1 MKLETNKI
9 LESLLKQ
16 HGITEFHPFE
26 KPEKCDL
33 DIQLYAYI
41 KEDKFHICDADL
53 KNYSR
58 KNLNLPMDCPLVIC
72 IEDNTYAF
80 RDIAVGK
87 YIIISSDNLILD
99 YEPIGFT
106 EIGKDYFFLSPT
118 VELPVQEFSII
129 GCLKNFKHNLVID
142 KPWVEY
148 DVFDYSEKADTE
160 SAPELPKIKLGAC
173 LFIKNQLKLN
183 LRYLFSQGCKHVFF
197 NTKDQTFFS
206 VHETSPNRHCI
217 VNEYESDYIWISGS
231 IFNFINFSLCAV
243 DVEHTSEIDS
253 IIVSCNG
260 NNTEIKVSDGFTNI
274 ETINTEYSPYIEFSN
289 EFFIAQYFNST
300 YYYHAI
306 FCMVINRNGKF
317 VFSRLFENYNVEFEN
332 NLIRLKRYND
342 VNFSLNDCYG
352 NELARIYSE
361 YEKYVKIEINNNR
374 PSVFNE
380 HDILLH
386 HSKREE
392 YKLTG
397 QIRQRN
403 DFETTYQGVLEQ
415 STGRTMIPLNFSG
428 VISKRCAEPFSEVQ
442 YRPSKQVSI
451 VWIDHYF
458 ETERS
463 YYGMFVEDKLQ
474 IPIFYDRIS
483 FLCFDNNEKH
493 HQLNQSD
500 TETNY
505 VLVKHN
511 HLYGLYSSWGK
522 DILPIEAEYIE
533 LVGQNKNTKYVK
545 AYCEDRIKLIY
556 QDKVISGYD
565 FLSAESIAGDKI
577 SQREEAV
584 KISSEEG
591 FAFIYKGCKRT
602 SFYEDIIIRNCNIF
616 SNDDHEWFVFIVT
629 LNNLKGL
636 LNSKGEVLIPI
647 EHEQIEVQRSF
658 VKVDGIIYGNNMTQ
672 IINTRNYEF
681 VKGVKFNGT
690 YVYLY
695 KNESNVVL
703 FGFEFW
709 HTEVLKYDLD
719 VLPHESEEIMG
730 WKYNFENNEF
740 EQSSEDDEYDYP
752 DYHDD
757 TDYDRDT
764 YYALGGDDYDA
775 FKERGGSLDDMMD
788 GMGF

>member
-9 LESLLKQ
+9 LESLLNQ
-16 HGITEFHPFE
+16 QGITEFHPFE

-41 KEDKFHICDADL
+41 KEDKFYICDSDL
-53 KNYSR
+53 KSYSR
-58 KNLNLPMDCPLVIC
+58 KSLNLPMDCPLIIC
-72 IEDNTYAF
+72 VEDNTYAF
-80 RDIAVGK
+80 RDTTNGK
-87 YIIISSDNLILD
+87 YIILSSDNLILD

-118 VELPVQEFSII
+118 VELPVQELSIL
-129 GCLKNFKHNLVID
+129 GCFKDFKHNLVID

-148 DVFDYSEKADTE
+148 DVFNYSKKANTKG
-160 SAPELPKIKLGAC
+160 APELPKIKLGAC
-173 LFIKNQLKLN
+173 LYIKNQLNLN

-197 NTKDQTFFS
+197 NTNDQTFFS
-206 VHETSPNRHCI
+206 VYETSSNRYCI

-243 DVEHTSEIDS
+243 DVEHLYDIDS
-253 IIVSCNG
+253 IVVSCNG
-260 NNTEIKVSDGFTNI
+260 DNTELTVFDGFTI
-274 ETINTEYSPYIEFSN
+274 IKTINTEFAPYIEFSN
-289 EFFIAQYFNST
+289 DFFITQYFNST

-306 FCMVINRNGKF
+306 FCIVINRNGKI
-317 VFSRLFENYNVEFEN
+317 VFSHLFENHDVEFEN
-332 NLIRLKRYND
+332 NLIRVMPYNYEG
-342 VNFSLNDCYG
+342 FSLIDCYG
-352 NELARIYSE
+352 NELARIYS
-361 YEKYVKIEINNNR
+361 KYKKNVKVEISNNR

-380 HDILLH
+380 HDILQH
-386 HSKREE
+386 HLKQEE
-392 YKLTG
+392 YKLSG
-397 QIRQRN
+397 QISRRN

-428 VISKRCAEPFSEVQ
+428 VISIRCAEPFSEVQ
-442 YRPSKQVSI
+442 YRPSKQISI

-474 IPIFYDRIS
+474 IPIFYDHIS
-483 FLCFDNNEKH
+483 FLRYDNKEKH

-500 TETNY
+500 SETNF
-505 VLVKHN
+505 VLIKHN

-533 LVGQNKNTKYVK
+533 SVGQSENAKYVK
-545 AYCEDRIKLIY
+545 AYNEGKIKLIY

-565 FLSAESIAGDKI
+565 FLSAEPIAEDKI
-577 SQREEAV
+577 LQREEAV
-584 KISSEEG
+584 KVSSEEG
-591 FAFIYKGCKRT
+591 FAFIYKGSKRT
-602 SFYEDIIIRNCNIF
+602 SFYDDIVIRNCNIF
-616 SNDDHEWFVFIVT
+616 SDGDYEWFVFIVT
-629 LNNLKGL
+629 LNNLQGL

-647 EHEQIEVQRSF
+647 EHEQIEVHRSF
-658 VKVDGIIYGNNMTQ
+658 VKVDGIIYGDNMAQ

-681 VKGVKFNGT
+681 VKGMKFNGT
-690 YVYLY
+690 YVCLY
-695 KNESNVVL
+695 KNDSDVVL
-703 FGFEFW
+703 FGFDLW
-709 HTEVLKYDLD
+709 HTEMLKYDLVD
-719 VLPHESEEIMG
+719 LPHESEEIMG
-730 WKYNFENNEF
+730 WKYDFENNEF
-740 EQSSEDDEYDYP
+740 EPVSDDSKDDYP
-752 DYHDD
+752 DYPDD

-788 GMGF
+788 AMGF